1 MAHDRGP
8 GRVMGRLRFRLE
20 KLEREAEG
28 EMVVIP

>member
-1 MAHDRGP
+1 
-8 GRVMGRLRFRLE
+8 MGRLGFRLEKLEREAEGE